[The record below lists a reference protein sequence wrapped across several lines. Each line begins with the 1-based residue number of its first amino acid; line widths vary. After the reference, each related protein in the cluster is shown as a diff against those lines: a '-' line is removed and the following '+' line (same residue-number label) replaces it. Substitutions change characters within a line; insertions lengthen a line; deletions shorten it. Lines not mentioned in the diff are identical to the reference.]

1 MPRVANPGLDVVLN
15 VRPVDDLYGDE
26 DAMAVRVGVHGGCAP
41 LRVSIYLDGDLVDT
55 WVPGTTGYELRLRD
69 VRGRH
74 VITARVIDA
83 QGRWGA
89 TSECVELSP
98 SLH

>member
-15 VRPVDDLYGDE
+15 VQPVDDLYGE
-26 DAMAVRVGVHGGCAP
+26 EAVAVRVAVHDGCSP

-55 WVPGTTGYELRLRD
+55 WVPGTTGYEMRLRD

-83 QGRWGA
+83 TGRWGA
-89 TSECVELSP
+89 TSECVELTP
-98 SLH
+98 ALH

>member
-15 VRPVDDLYGDE
+15 VQPVDDVYGE
-26 DAMAVRVGVHGGCAP
+26 DAMAVRVAVHDGRAP

-55 WVPGTTGYELRLRD
+55 WVPGTTGYEMRLRD

-83 QGRWGA
+83 TGRWGA
-89 TSECVELSP
+89 TSECVELAP
-98 SLH
+98 ALH